1 MQGGCRWTH
10 DHLSDSSH
18 RPAHDVDSHVPIFTW
33 VLQMLI
39 INCENGCFNDCFY
52 LFFWG
57 PINQVP
63 KSAREY
69 VLGNL
74 LVRLALCMSL
84 ETQPASIPVYIS
96 FEQMQ
101 M

>member
-39 INCENGCFNDCFY
+39 INCEKGCFNDCFY
-52 LFFWG
+52 LFFFG
-57 PINQVP
+57 TNKPSP
-63 KSAREY
+63 K
-69 VLGNL
+69 
-74 LVRLALCMSL
+74 
-84 ETQPASIPVYIS
+84 IS
-96 FEQMQ
+96 P
-101 M
+101 